1 MLVGLLNIIFNILIF
16 LINIA
21 SWIMLIYVIMTLI
34 IPQNK
39 YTLLVGKYAEPVL
52 APIRVWLAKTFPKLS
67 ASRIDI
73 SPLVFWLLLEVAGWL
88 VQLLR
93 NILL

>member
-21 SWIMLIYVIMTLI
+21 SWIMLVYVVMTLI

-39 YTLLVGKYAEPVL
+39 YTLLVGKYVEPVL
-52 APIRVWLAKTFPKLS
+52 APIRVWLSKTFPKLS
-67 ASRIDI
+67 VSRIDL
-73 SPLVFWLLLEVAGWL
+73 SPLVFWLLLEVVGWL